1 MPTIANLPSA
11 ETLSPTDVVPID
23 QGNGTNSVTLA
34 TLLAGQQAAILTPTG
49 TLLGRISLG
58 DGGPETVTLGSG
70 LVLSAGTLSLGGS
83 LDGLLDGET
92 VSQLQAAAAAA
103 DTDSFAVDQGGLAL
117 VRQTFAALWIY
128 LAAKLPQAK
137 RRVVEL
143 TTATVLDATA
153 HNDAILV
160 CSQALTLTANFANM
174 GSGFSCDVVNLS
186 TGDVTM
192 GTGITVGSGATALP
206 TQGRARLLAFTY
218 SGGNRVFWEG
228 PATTSASGGS
238 GSGGSGSGGG
248 GSGSSATLTFQT
260 APSGSYAVGQA
271 SVGVNAILDPGTAA
285 SGVQF
290 GISASAT
297 TAPTSWTAAVLVNT
311 QSNGDTFWGAYLTM
325 PSTAGSYY
333 CWGETVDGA
342 TSTVSAAFTVA

>member
-1 MPTIANLPSA
+1 
-11 ETLSPTDVVPID
+11 
-23 QGNGTNSVTLA
+23 VTLA
-34 TLLAGQQAAILTPTG
+34 TLLAGQQAAILAPTG
-49 TLLGRISLG
+49 TLLGRNSLG
-58 DGGPETVTLGSG
+58 EGGPETVTLGSG
-70 LVLSAGTLSLGGS
+70 LVLNAGTLTLGGS

-92 VSQLQAAAAAA
+92 VSQLQAAVAAA
-103 DTDSFAVDQGGLAL
+103 DTDRFAVDQGGPAL
-117 VRQTFAALWIY
+117 VRQSFAALWTY
-128 LAAKLPQAK
+128 LSAKLPQAR

-160 CSQALTLTANFANM
+160 CSQPLTLTANFANM
-174 GSGFSCDVVNLS
+174 GSGFVCEVVNLS

-192 GTGITVGSGATALP
+192 GTGIMVGSGDTVLP
-206 TQGRARLLAFTY
+206 TRGRARLLAFAY

-228 PATTSASGGS
+228 PATAAASDGS

-248 GSGSSATLTFQT
+248 GSASSATLSFQLV
-260 APSGSYAVGQA
+260 PSGSYAPGQA
-271 SVGVNAILDPGTAA
+271 NVGVNAILDPGDAA

-297 TAPTSWTAAVLVNT
+297 IPPTNWTAAILVNT

-325 PSTAGSYY
+325 PISAGTYY
-333 CWGETVDGA
+333 CWGQTVDG
-342 TSTVSAAFTVA
+342 TTNTVSAAFTLA

>member
-1 MPTIANLPSA
+1 MPTIAKLPTA
-11 ETLSPTDVVPID
+11 GTLSPTDVMPID
-23 QGNGTNSVTLA
+23 QGSGTNGVTLA
-34 TLLAGQQAAILTPTG
+34 ALLAGQQAAILTPTG
-49 TLLGRISLG
+49 TLLGRNSLG
-58 DGGPETVTLGSG
+58 NGGPETVTLGSG
-70 LVLSAGTLSLGGS
+70 LVLNSGTLSLGGS

-92 VSQLQAAAAAA
+92 VSQLQAAVPAT
-103 DTDSFAVDQGGLAL
+103 DTDAIAVDQGGSAL
-117 VRQTFAALWIY
+117 VRQTLAALWSY

-160 CSQALTLTANFANM
+160 CSQPLTLTANFANM
-174 GSGFSCDVVNLS
+174 GSGFVCEVVNLS

-192 GTGITVGSGATALP
+192 GTGITVGSGDIALP
-206 TQGRARLLAFTY
+206 SQGQARLLAFSH

-228 PATTSASGGS
+228 PATAALSN
-238 GSGGSGSGGG
+238 GSGGSSSGGS
-248 GSGSSATLTFQT
+248 SGSAATLTFQA

-271 SVGVNAILDPGTAA
+271 NVGVNATLDPGTAA

-297 TAPTSWTAAVLVNT
+297 TAPTTWTAAALVNT

-325 PSTAGSYY
+325 PGAAGTYY

-342 TSTVSAAFTVA
+342 TTVVSAAFTVA